1 MLIKNLMNE
10 IGFTMGEQN
19 EYYEYKNLIGSRM
32 DSYAEDFMHGK
43 ISFNEALDAVHK
55 FQSCELHQ
63 YTIDL
68 LFVLE
73 CTSFLLEKYESNG
86 ISKKI
91 FIDTM
96 KDIKY
101 KLEECIKVK
110 NIFGIFVVNWFEYYF
125 YIKRIALGRLQ
136 YDIST
141 YSGDE
146 IKIKGY
152 TIHEGD
158 FVLRC
163 HIPSS
168 GPLNS
173 ELCMESFKMAY
184 NFFHDKLNNG
194 ILPIMCCSWLLYPQ
208 YREVF
213 GEKSNIVAFAS
224 NFEIVYVQ
232 NKEKFDDMW
241 RVFSVECDSSDI
253 NINDLSSN
261 TTMQRNF
268 IQYMKKGYSFGTATG
283 VLLFDGE
290 NVLTQK
296 NKK

>member
-1 MLIKNLMNE
+1 MLVKNLMNE
-10 IGFTMGEQN
+10 IGFTKDEQN
-19 EYYEYKNLIGSRM
+19 KYYEYKNLIGTRM
-32 DSYAEDFMHGK
+32 DSYAEDFMRGK
-43 ISFNEALDAVHK
+43 ISFNEALDNVHK
-55 FQSCELHQ
+55 FQSCGLHQ

-91 FIDTM
+91 FIDAM

-101 KLEECIKVK
+101 KLEECIRVK
-110 NIFGIFVVNWFEYYF
+110 NIFGIFVVEWYENFLYL
-125 YIKRIALGRLQ
+125 KRIALGRLQ
-136 YDIST
+136 YDISI
-141 YSGDE
+141 YNGDA
-146 IKIKGY
+146 ITINHY

-158 FVLRC
+158 FVLWC

-168 GPLNS
+168 GPLNP

-184 NFFHDKLNNG
+184 DFFADKLNNG

-213 GEKSNIVAFAS
+213 GEKSNVASFTS
-224 NFEIVYVQ
+224 NFEIVDVQ
-232 NKEKFDDMW
+232 HNEKFDDMW
-241 RVFSVECDSSDI
+241 RVFGVECDSID
-253 NINDLSSN
+253 INDLPSN

-268 IQYMKKGYSFGTATG
+268 IQYMKKGYSFGEATG
-283 VLLFDGE
+283 FILFDGE
-290 NVLTQK
+290 NVLTK
-296 NKK
+296 NNKK

>member
-1 MLIKNLMNE
+1 MLVKNLMNE
-10 IGFTMGEQN
+10 IGFTKDEQN
-19 EYYEYKNLIGSRM
+19 KYYEYKNLIGTRM
-32 DSYAEDFMHGK
+32 DSYAEDFMRGK
-43 ISFNEALDAVHK
+43 LSFNEALDNVHK

-101 KLEECIKVK
+101 KLEECIRVK
-110 NIFGIFVVNWFEYYF
+110 NIFGIFVIEWYENFLYL
-125 YIKRIALGRLQ
+125 KRIALGRLQ

-141 YSGDE
+141 YNGDA
-146 IKIKGY
+146 ITINHY
-152 TIHEGD
+152 TIHKGD
-158 FVLRC
+158 FVLWC

-168 GPLNS
+168 GPLNP
-173 ELCMESFKMAY
+173 ELCIESFKMAY
-184 NFFHDKLNNG
+184 DFFAGKLNNG

-213 GEKSNIVAFAS
+213 GEKSNIAVFTS
-224 NFEIVYVQ
+224 RFEIVDVQ
-232 NKEKFDDMW
+232 HDEKFNDMW
-241 RVFSVECDSSDI
+241 RVFGVECDNID
-253 NINDLSSN
+253 INDLPSN

-268 IQYMKKGYSFGTATG
+268 IQYMKKGYSFGEATG
-283 VLLFDGE
+283 FILFDGE
-290 NVLTQK
+290 NVLTQNN
-296 NKK
+296 NK